1 MVCYFLK
8 LILSRKWFDSGSGGI
23 PSTISS
29 DDVVLYDDLNYKDK
43 IIKEYDN
50 IKEYY
55 WHRHADNKRQN
66 DKLNAIYLPSANIL
80 DFDMKSYRLFNYLKE
95 LVLTKEGYSRSHWK
109 LPKCLI
115 GKNISYHKE
124 SSYKKDYFQSVMCGK
139 NL

>member
-1 MVCYFLK
+1 MVFVGDFLK
-8 LILSRKWFDSGSGGI
+8 LILSRKGFDSCSGDI

-29 DDVVLYDDLNYKDK
+29 DDVVLYDDLNYKGK

-80 DFDMKSYRLFNYLKE
+80 DFDMKSYRML
-95 LVLTKEGYSRSHWK
+95 
-109 LPKCLI
+109 
-115 GKNISYHKE
+115 NI
-124 SSYKKDYFQSVMCGK
+124 
-139 NL
+139 